1 MKGRGILLV
10 PIGSFANGRREPRQI
25 RKEAA
30 VSGVSVVRMLLVGV
44 FFVDIQNTCFWVK
57 THNSQFYPCNYP
69 APISFKQN
77 SLKIIWKIQCLPQAL
92 FIMYQLHH

>member
-1 MKGRGILLV
+1 MKGRGILHM

-44 FFVDIQNTCFWVK
+44 FY
-57 THNSQFYPCNYP
+57 SQ
-69 APISFKQN
+69 
-77 SLKIIWKIQCLPQAL
+77 LLRTEG
-92 FIMYQLHH
+92 